1 MSTLTVYSD
10 SNSQQPRALTTDPA
24 TITTELAA
32 AGIRFE
38 QWQTR
43 NDIQAGDSQEH
54 VLEAYASDVQR
65 LVTEQGY
72 QSVDVIS
79 IDRHNP
85 QKDALRQKFLV
96 EHTHSEDEVRF
107 FVQGQGLFALHLGDQ
122 VFEILCEKGDL
133 LSVPANTQHWFDLG
147 PEPDLVAI
155 RFFNNP
161 DGWVANYTGS
171 DIAQHYSRIE
181 SRIAASQ

>member
-1 MSTLTVYSD
+1 MSTLTIFADSD
-10 SNSQQPRALTTDPA
+10 SSQSLVHS
-24 TITTELAA
+24 TEPNEISRLLGAE
-32 AGIRFE
+32 GVRFE

-43 NDIQAGDSQEH
+43 DDTRAGDSQDA
-54 VLEAYASDVQR
+54 VLAAYADDVER
-65 LVTEQGY
+65 LIREQGY
-72 QSVDVIS
+72 QTVDVIS
-79 IDRHNP
+79 IASDNP
-85 QKDALRQKFLV
+85 QKDALRQKFLD

-107 FVQGQGLFALHLGDQ
+107 FVEGQGLFALHIGDK

-171 DIAQHYSRIE
+171 KIADAYSRIT
-181 SRIAASQ
+181 ATN

>member
-1 MSTLTVYSD
+1 MSTLTIFADFD
-10 SNSQQPRALTTDPA
+10 SSQSLVHS
-24 TITTELAA
+24 TEPNEISRLLGAE
-32 AGIRFE
+32 GVRFE

-43 NDIQAGDSQEH
+43 DDIRAGDSQDA
-54 VLEAYASDVQR
+54 VLAAYADDVER
-65 LVTEQGY
+65 LIREQGY
-72 QSVDVIS
+72 QTVDVIS
-79 IDRHNP
+79 IARDNP
-85 QKDALRQKFLV
+85 QKDALRQKFLD

-107 FVQGQGLFALHLGDQ
+107 FVEGQGLFALHIGDK

-147 PEPDLVAI
+147 PQPDLVAI

-171 DIAQHYSRIE
+171 DIANHYSRI
-181 SRIAASQ
+181 AATR

>member
-1 MSTLTVYSD
+1 MSTLTIFADSD
-10 SNSQQPRALTTDPA
+10 SSQSLVHSAEPSEISRLLGA
-24 TITTELAA
+24 E
-32 AGIRFE
+32 GVRFE

-43 NDIQAGDSQEH
+43 DDIRAGDSQDA
-54 VLEAYASDVQR
+54 VLAAYADDVER
-65 LVTEQGY
+65 LIREQGY
-72 QSVDVIS
+72 QTVDVIS
-79 IDRHNP
+79 IASDNP
-85 QKDALRQKFLV
+85 QKDALRQKFLD

-107 FVQGQGLFALHLGDQ
+107 FVEGQGLFALHIGDK

-171 DIAQHYSRIE
+171 KIADAY
-181 SRIAASQ
+181 SRIAATN